1 MPASSKIWAAYMS
14 YAVSIAHLRPSAFIA
29 CRWGMRTLR
38 GDGASAAFA
47 GVAAGASPA
56 RLPEP

>member
-14 YAVSIAHLRPSAFIA
+14 YAVSIAHLRPSAFMA

-38 GDGASAAFA
+38 GDGA
-47 GVAAGASPA
+47 VAAVAVGESSA